1 MAQQAI
7 SVKGTSKL
15 SAKLLKAANLK
26 HTKAG
31 LAAAAI
37 HIKSVMQV
45 YPPATSANSSARK
58 RWYQRGYGP
67 KWRRKDGSV
76 GGKRTSERLS
86 TRWTHRLEI
95 QRWQARVKNNASYA
109 GPVQGSI
116 KQQAKHMKK
125 LGWKGSTTVLKAEN
139 KTVVDFINK
148 GVGRDIK

>member
-1 MAQQAI
+1 MAQKAI

-26 HTKAG
+26 NTKAG

-45 YPPATSANSSARK
+45 YPEETAANKPRK
-58 RWYQRGYGP
+58 GGWYQRGYGP
-67 KWRRKDGSV
+67 KWYSKG
-76 GGKRTSERLS
+76 GINGKRTSERLS
-86 TRWTHRLEI
+86 TRWTHKLEI
-95 QRWQARVKNNASYA
+95 SRWQARVQNNASYA

-125 LGWKGSTTVLKAEN
+125 LGWKGSTTVIKAEN